1 MQTHRHNGTRLKPST
16 LHGERLVAAYAC
28 EVIDGVIVIFD
39 RSAMSAPDRSRTRSS
54 GCCQTLRARS
64 AAWAASR

>member
-28 EVIDGVIVIFD
+28 EVIDGVIVRGPPWTAAD
-39 RSAMSAPDRSRTRSS
+39 PQPGTRSLRSAR
-54 GCCQTLRARS
+54 
-64 AAWAASR
+64 ASRR